1 MGNRR
6 VDSTDNLLADWMGNQ
21 RVDSTDNLLVDW
33 MGKRRVDWMDS
44 QQVDWRDNPF
54 RVGQTDSL
62 SRGGGKD

>member
-1 MGNRR
+1 
-6 VDSTDNLLADWMGNQ
+6 MGNQ
-21 RVDSTDNLLVDW
+21 RVDSTDNLLADW

-44 QQVDWRDNPF
+44 QQVDWRDNLF